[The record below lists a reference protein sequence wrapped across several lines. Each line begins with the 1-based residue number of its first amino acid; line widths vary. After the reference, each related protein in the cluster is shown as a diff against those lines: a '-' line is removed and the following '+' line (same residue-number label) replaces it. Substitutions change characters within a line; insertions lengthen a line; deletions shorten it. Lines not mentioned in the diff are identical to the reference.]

1 MEKAYWSAWNML
13 LHFPAQWEGAAD
25 HRRLGEGCKS
35 AERDVLM
42 ELGVVRCLGQSRAA
56 SSLYVTLVTAEPGCP
71 VAGEAASQFYAAST

>member
-13 LHFPAQWEGAAD
+13 LHFPAQREGAAD
-25 HRRLGEGCKS
+25 RRLLGEGRKS

-42 ELGVVRCLGQSRAA
+42 ELGEVRCLGQSRAA

-71 VAGEAASQFYAAST
+71 AAGEAASQFYAASA